1 MLVDAELAGA
11 DREGAREAIRGIE
24 RVVAHILAVAAEH
37 DTTPLAAAYEIAEDR
52 LAAPA
57 GVRA

>member
-1 MLVDAELAGA
+1 MLVDAELSSA
-11 DREGAREAIRGIE
+11 DREGARSAIRGIE
-24 RVVAHILAVAAEH
+24 GVVADILTVAAER
-37 DTTPLAAAYEIAEDR
+37 DITPLAAAYEIAESR